1 MSCRI
6 EDKDKLC
13 YIDEYIAYFDF
24 DTEYESDKGK
34 VKTWIEKERKGLDG
48 KRYPANIKIINISD
62 KNFNFQLRRNIY
74 EINEGEGIEKVD
86 DAEVLFI
93 SSKGP
98 QEDRIFMKLR
108 KDWDK
113 LTVFLEKIK
122 IKYSIIKE
130 EDKEYKRKKEEE
142 KERLRKLREEEE
154 RKEIDRLIAS
164 II

>member
-6 EDKDKLC
+6 EDKDKLH
-13 YIDEYIAYFDF
+13 YIDEYLTYFDF
-24 DTEYESDKGK
+24 DAEYESDKGK
-34 VKTWIEKERKGLDG
+34 VKTWTEKERKGLDG
-48 KRYPANIKIINISD
+48 LKYSADIKIINVSD
-62 KNFNFQLRRNIY
+62 KNFNFRLCRNIY
-74 EINEGEGIEKVD
+74 EITEGKRDEKID

-93 SSKGP
+93 SSKDP

>member
-6 EDKDKLC
+6 EDKDKLH
-13 YIDEYIAYFDF
+13 YIDEYLTYFDF
-24 DTEYESDKGK
+24 DVEYESDKGK
-34 VKTWIEKERKGLDG
+34 VKTWTEKERKGLDG
-48 KRYPANIKIINISD
+48 LKYSANIKIINVSD
-62 KNFNFQLRRNIY
+62 KNFNFRLCRNIY
-74 EINEGEGIEKVD
+74 EEGIEKVD

-113 LTVFLEKIK
+113 LTAFLEKIK

-142 KERLRKLREEEE
+142 KERLRKLREEEK